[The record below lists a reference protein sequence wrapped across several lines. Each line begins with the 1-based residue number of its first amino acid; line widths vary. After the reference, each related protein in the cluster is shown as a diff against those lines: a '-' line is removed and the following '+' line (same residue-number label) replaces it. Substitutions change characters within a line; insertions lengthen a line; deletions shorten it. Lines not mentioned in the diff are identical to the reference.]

1 VHLQENEDAAVDRI
15 INRPRDPVHN
25 EVGEIERVIHERLD
39 IVYPELDSTNL
50 LSDDF
55 KSTDDLIELG
65 KIADLQLAFSQ

>member
-1 VHLQENEDAAVDRI
+1 MHLQENEDAAVDRI
-15 INRPRDPVHN
+15 INRPRDPVLN
-25 EVGEIERVIHERLD
+25 EIGEIERVIHERLD
-39 IVYPELDSTNL
+39 IVYPELENINL

>member
-25 EVGEIERVIHERLD
+25 EVAEIERLIHERLD
-39 IVYPELDSTNL
+39 IVYPELDNINL

-55 KSTDDLIELG
+55 K
-65 KIADLQLAFSQ
+65 